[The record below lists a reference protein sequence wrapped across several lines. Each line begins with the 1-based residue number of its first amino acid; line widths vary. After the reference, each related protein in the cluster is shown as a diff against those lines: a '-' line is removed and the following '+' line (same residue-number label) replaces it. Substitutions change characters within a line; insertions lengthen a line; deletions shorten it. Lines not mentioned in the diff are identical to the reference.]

1 VDGANILIKFQ
12 EQGETEMA
20 ATKRSLV
27 NVDEMAVARN
37 ENESL
42 PTLFGRL
49 GDDVMQLFNSQLALF
64 KVEIKEE
71 ASAYAR
77 GAALIAVGAAIA
89 MVGFALLNVA
99 IAFGV
104 STLFA
109 QANFSQPASYA
120 LGFVVTGAFYVLLGA
135 IVVLVMKNRLA
146 KQRIVPPMTVAELRK
161 DKQWLKNEL

>member
-1 VDGANILIKFQ
+1 
-12 EQGETEMA
+12 MA
-20 ATKRSLV
+20 ATKESLTRANGRS
-27 NVDEMAVARN
+27 DEMATPTD
-37 ENESL
+37 NESL
-42 PTLFGRL
+42 PNLFGRL

-71 ASAYAR
+71 ANAYAR
-77 GAALIAVGAAIA
+77 GITMIAIGAVIA
-89 MVGFALLNVA
+89 TIGFALLNVA

-120 LGFVVTGAFYVLLGA
+120 LGFVVTGGFYLLVGA
-135 IVVLVMKNRLA
+135 IVVMLMKSRLSKQELVP
-146 KQRIVPPMTVAELRK
+146 QRTVQELRK